1 MGCRRCTTR
10 RAARCG
16 GRRRRSG
23 GSFFI
28 NRFSTWLDAGAC
40 GWKRRGRGDLGTNLI
55 GPDDAYDLDVMRC
68 GKDKQHEPQHAQRYN
83 AHAQQQKPT
92 AANQGEKYT
101 DAPTPPVHLTVVADV
116 THVIS

>member
-1 MGCRRCTTR
+1 
-10 RAARCG
+10 
-16 GRRRRSG
+16 
-23 GSFFI
+23 
-28 NRFSTWLDAGAC
+28 
-40 GWKRRGRGDLGTNLI
+40 
-55 GPDDAYDLDVMRC
+55 MRC

-101 DAPTPPVHLTVVADV
+101 DAPTPPVHLTVAVVV